1 VGLLIDLADFYD
13 VDIREIIDGE
23 RKCASMDPKTKDTLK
38 KVAAYAT
45 QGEKKAQ
52 SKTVNIALGITL
64 AMLLCTILF
73 AGEHTGVLYG
83 ILPEALCT
91 FLLDSVY
98 VLAGVTLVAYLKV
111 RWALEK
117 PSREPERAVAA
128 TVVSKEVKP
137 GTQSSGRSMMGYSF
151 AVTFQTE
158 EGQTLELYAYE
169 VEFGA
174 LKEGMSGILTYQ
186 GPYFVSFEEKPET
199 DGVGGIT
206 SSEPLNP
213 PPASVGRTESGNPQ
227 SGKKGN
233 YWIKWIFFW
242 VFITGLIVLLSL
254 PNLTGARGKI
264 VHIALPFEVG
274 SVANVE
280 MYHLD
285 GSSRFAEKKV
295 IVAEETIKTL
305 YDMFESIPLKDKKE
319 EETADATTT
328 SFRFNLADGT
338 SYELIYRC
346 YGVKKGYLI
355 SSTGNFDCFTSA
367 DIGSYWNNIDLDV
380 IQVASSELPK

>member
-1 VGLLIDLADFYD
+1 MDQKKIGEFLKALRKEKGLTQDQLAEKFYISSRTVSRWETGSSVPDVGLLIDLADFYD

-174 LKEGMSGILTYQ
+174 LKAGMSGILTYQ
-186 GPYFVSFEEKPET
+186 GPYFVAFQ
-199 DGVGGIT
+199 T
-206 SSEPLNP
+206 SDDPATPL
-213 PPASVGRTESGNPQ
+213 S
-227 SGKKGN
+227 
-233 YWIKWIFFW
+233 
-242 VFITGLIVLLSL
+242 
-254 PNLTGARGKI
+254 
-264 VHIALPFEVG
+264 
-274 SVANVE
+274 
-280 MYHLD
+280 
-285 GSSRFAEKKV
+285 
-295 IVAEETIKTL
+295 
-305 YDMFESIPLKDKKE
+305 
-319 EETADATTT
+319 
-328 SFRFNLADGT
+328 
-338 SYELIYRC
+338 
-346 YGVKKGYLI
+346 
-355 SSTGNFDCFTSA
+355 
-367 DIGSYWNNIDLDV
+367 
-380 IQVASSELPK
+380 